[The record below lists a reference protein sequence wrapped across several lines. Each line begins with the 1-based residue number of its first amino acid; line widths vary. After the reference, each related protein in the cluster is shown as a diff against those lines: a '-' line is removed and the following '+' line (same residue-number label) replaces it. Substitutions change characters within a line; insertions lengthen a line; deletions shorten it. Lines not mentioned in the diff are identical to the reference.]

1 MQSSQVMNHKSS
13 PLISIIIAVFNG
25 VKTLQQCI
33 DSVVQQG
40 YANKELIIIDGG
52 SKDGTVDLLK
62 SNSSHIS
69 YWISEPD
76 RGIYHAWNKAL
87 SHAKGDWICFLGVDD
102 YFWNNHVLEHMS
114 DALQSVSPD
123 VRLAYAQIMLLDA
136 NGESLFAIGEPWEKI
151 RDRFK
156 QGLCLPHPGLM
167 HRRSLFEQNGNF
179 DESFRIAGDYELM
192 LRELKTAEAVFIP
205 DIITVA
211 MRVGG
216 ISSNP
221 ANSLLSLK
229 EIRLAQRMHGQ
240 YSPSLFWLR
249 AMIRIY
255 IRLLLWNSLGE
266 KKARKFLDLGRRIK
280 GLPVYWSRV

>member
-1 MQSSQVMNHKSS
+1 M
-13 PLISIIIAVFNG
+13 
-25 VKTLQQCI
+25 
-33 DSVVQQG
+33 QQG
-40 YANKELIIIDGG
+40 YINKELIIIDGG

-62 SNSSHIS
+62 LNRTSIS

-87 SHAKGDWICFLGVDD
+87 SQAKGDWICFLGVDD
-102 YFWNNHVLEHMS
+102 YFWDDQVLERMS
-114 DALQSVSPD
+114 GALQNVPSD
-123 VRLAYAQIMLLDA
+123 VRLAYARIMLLDA
-136 NGESLFAIGEPWEKI
+136 KGESLFTIGEPWEKI
-151 RDRFK
+151 KRRFK
-156 QGLCLPHPGLM
+156 QGSCLPHPGLM

-179 DESFRIAGDYELM
+179 DESFRIAGDYEMM

-205 DIITVA
+205 DIITIA

-221 ANSLLSLK
+221 ENSLLTLK

-240 YSPSLFWLR
+240 YFPSLFWLR

-255 IRLLLWNSLGE
+255 MRLLLWNSLGE
-266 KKARKFLDLGRRIK
+266 TKARKLLDLGRRMK
-280 GLPVYWSRV
+280 GLPAYWTKV

>member
-1 MQSSQVMNHKSS
+1 MSHKSS

-25 VKTLQQCI
+25 AKTLQQCI

-40 YANKELIIIDGG
+40 YINKELIIIDGG

-62 SNSSHIS
+62 SNSAYIS

-87 SHAKGDWICFLGVDD
+87 SQAKGDWICFLGVDD
-102 YFWNNHVLEHMS
+102 YFWDDQVLERMS
-114 DALQSVSPD
+114 DALQNVPPD

-136 NGESLFAIGEPWEKI
+136 KGESLFTTGEPWEKI
-151 RDRFK
+151 KRRFK
-156 QGLCLPHPGLM
+156 QGSCLPHPGLM
-167 HRRSLFEQNGNF
+167 HRRGLFEQNGNY

-205 DIITVA
+205 DIITIA
-211 MRVGG
+211 MRAGG

-221 ANSLLSLK
+221 ANSLLTLK

-240 YSPSLFWLR
+240 YFPSLFWLC
-249 AMIRIY
+249 AMIRVSM
-255 IRLLLWNSLGE
+255 RLLLWNSIGE
-266 KKARKFLDLGRRIK
+266 KKARKLLDLGRRIK
-280 GLPVYWSRV
+280 GLPAYWTKV

>member
-1 MQSSQVMNHKSS
+1 MNHKSS

-62 SNSSHIS
+62 SNSEHIS

-76 RGIYHAWNKAL
+76 RGIYQAWNKGL
-87 SHAKGDWICFLGVDD
+87 LHAKGDWICFLGVDD

-114 DALQSVSPD
+114 DALQNVPPD

-167 HRRSLFEQNGNF
+167 HRRSLFERNGNF

-205 DIITVA
+205 GIITIA
-211 MRVGG
+211 MRTGG

-240 YSPSLFWLR
+240 YFPSLFWLR

-255 IRLLLWNSLGE
+255 MRLLLWNSLGE
-266 KKARKFLDLGRRIK
+266 TKARKLLDLGRRMK
-280 GLPVYWSRV
+280 GLPAYWTRA